1 VTDSIALKELI
12 IRPMELK
19 DVARVHEI
27 DVQSFNLPWPERSY
41 LFELNENPASR
52 LWVAESNDHDGKLL
66 VVGMIVLWKI
76 IDEAH
81 IGTLAVTPEQRR
93 KRIGE
98 RLLAKALL
106 VAHAEGVSNVYL
118 EVRRGNLA
126 AQQLYRRFGFEV
138 TGTRPRYYR
147 DNGEDALMMTLAKID
162 PLKVINFT

>member
-1 VTDSIALKELI
+1 MTDSIALKELA

-27 DVQSFNLPWPERSY
+27 DVQSFSLPWPERSY

-52 LWVAESNDHDGKLL
+52 LWVAELNEIDHRPL

-76 IDEAH
+76 VDEGH
-81 IGTLAVTPEQRR
+81 IGTLAVAPDYRR
-93 KRIGE
+93 KRIAE

-106 VAHAEGVSNVYL
+106 VAHAEGVRNAYL

-126 AQQLYRRFGFEV
+126 AQELYRRFGFEV
-138 TGTRPRYYR
+138 VGARPRYYR